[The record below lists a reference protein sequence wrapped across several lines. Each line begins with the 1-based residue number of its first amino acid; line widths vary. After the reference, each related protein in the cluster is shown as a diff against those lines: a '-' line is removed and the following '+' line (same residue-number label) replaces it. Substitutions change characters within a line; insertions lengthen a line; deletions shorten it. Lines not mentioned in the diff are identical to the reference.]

1 MAPKRKTVRNDNVPR
16 QVMQCIGKRVA
27 SVNRNDETTIDAMSS
42 LKKNQM
48 KKTIKTKPIVKKNKK
63 ANNETIT
70 ENSSVN
76 ESVKSMSV
84 DSLINI
90 DSIEVESASM
100 SESSICPSPQ
110 PQLKPSTR
118 LSINTN
124 DDEDDE
130 FCKMFMSNTPK
141 VKNNTNYSSTPLCIS
156 RKSDKNVRTTS
167 DSSSSYNVKDTA
179 LSRLSHSNTDNCSK
193 ISDLPVKSVQTPI
206 NCSVASVLPQI
217 QTSSSIR
224 SLSSVQTKSNNLVI
238 LETFPEYRDLKR
250 NFERVSKENE
260 AWLEDYKALTLR
272 MKQLQQTSFPRPSVD
287 GRLFLEQLLHSLK
300 TIEADEDRRTN
311 AELAGDLGLSEATLM
326 SLSNIDPQKASLRV
340 FNALFSTNKSKE
352 DLKNVAYVTT
362 EYPNL
367 LDDILAHSYR
377 RHAALQSII
386 DTLSYAGA
394 RVPVADASSS
404 LYSASDIPFSLHS
417 LPSPNVPNLSP
428 SNRSRSCSTS
438 SCSSIS
444 SEYSCSSNNFSTCS
458 IDDDDFNSIN
468 IDVIDDVCA
477 PLSSSY
483 ELEDIAKSLT
493 SKEIAVL
500 LVELRYRHSLT
511 RSCITH
517 ICELLQLLRVP
528 NAPLNFTNI
537 ESLILCAYRST
548 TFPSKA
554 VICPSCFKRSSSSK
568 MCTGTPNCDSQSSF
582 VRVPTMNYTFA
593 LEPQIRSIIERN
605 PIMKRKP
612 NKQVLSDITDGLI
625 YEKILEVERQPF
637 VTLLMN
643 SDGGLVKATS
653 ASVWITTLVINEL
666 PRKLRYLPENVV
678 LGMLT
683 IGGMK
688 PKKIEMSEIMFDMVN
703 ELRRLEEGIGV
714 YFRHDNENDSEQMIK
729 IFLLACTC
737 DKPAT
742 SLLLNHKE
750 STGFYGCT
758 YCTIK
763 GDLKQA
769 QTLKNDHKL
778 PNCDKVLSEE
788 ASIGYLKGLK
798 GACALRQLSHFDVYK
813 SFLCDTLHNLYLGAT
828 VTLSFIILQ
837 PPNIFYVG

>member
-16 QVMQCIGKRVA
+16 QVMKCIGKRVA
-27 SVNRNDETTIDAMSS
+27 SINRNDETTIDAMSS

-48 KKTIKTKPIVKKNKK
+48 KKTIKTKLIVKKNKK

-70 ENSSVN
+70 ENMDQ
-76 ESVKSMSV
+76 SVKSMSV

-100 SESSICPSPQ
+100 SESSICRSPQ
-110 PQLKPSTR
+110 LQLKPSTR

-130 FCKMFMSNTPK
+130 FHKMFMSNTAK
-141 VKNNTNYSSTPLCIS
+141 VKNNTSYSSTPLCIS

-179 LSRLSHSNTDNCSK
+179 LSRLSYSNTDHCSK
-193 ISDLPVKSVQTPI
+193 ISDLPVKSVQTPT
-206 NCSVASVLPQI
+206 NCSVLSVLPQI

-340 FNALFSTNKSKE
+340 FNALFPTNKDKE

-362 EYPNL
+362 EHPNL
-367 LDDILAHSYR
+367 LDDILGN
-377 RHAALQSII
+377 
-386 DTLSYAGA
+386 YAGA

-428 SNRSRSCSTS
+428 SNRSRSRST

-444 SEYSCSSNNFSTCS
+444 SEYSCSSHNFSTCS

-477 PLSSSY
+477 PMSSNY
-483 ELEDIAKSLT
+483 ELEDIAKPLT

-554 VICPSCFKRSSSSK
+554 VICPSCFKRSSRSK
-568 MCTGTPNCDSQSSF
+568 MCTGTANCDSQSSF
-582 VRVPTMNYTFA
+582 VRVPTINYTFA

-612 NKQVLSDITDGLI
+612 NKQMLSDITDGLV
-625 YEKILEVERQPF
+625 YEKILEVEQQPF
-637 VTLLMN
+637 LTLLLN
-643 SDGGLVKATS
+643 SDGGLVKSTS

-688 PKKIEMSEIMFDMVN
+688 PKKTEMSEIMFDMVN
-703 ELRRLEEGIGV
+703 ELRRLEDGMGV

-769 QTLKNDHKL
+769 ETLKNIHL
-778 PNCDKVLSEE
+778 
-788 ASIGYLKGLK
+788 
-798 GACALRQLSHFDVYK
+798 
-813 SFLCDTLHNLYLGAT
+813 
-828 VTLSFIILQ
+828 
-837 PPNIFYVG
+837 